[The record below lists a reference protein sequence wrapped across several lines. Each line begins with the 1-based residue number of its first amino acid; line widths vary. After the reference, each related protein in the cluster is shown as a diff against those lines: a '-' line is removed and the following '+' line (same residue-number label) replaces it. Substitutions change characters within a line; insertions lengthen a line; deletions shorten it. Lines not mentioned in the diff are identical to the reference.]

1 MKKLNKS
8 TYKVLIVMG
17 ILGIADTIGL
27 LFYTNINFGI
37 LLPGL
42 IGALFIA
49 YAYLK
54 LKVYRNEHIIKNNV
68 FRNLIKI
75 IIIFAI
81 ISFVIVEA
89 LIIYC
94 SKSDKNKKADYL
106 IILGAGLKG
115 ETVSLT
121 LKGRLDKGIDY
132 LNKYKDAKVVVSG
145 GRGFGEN
152 ITEAEAM
159 KKYLIKNGIDINR
172 IITEDKSSST
182 MENFKYSK
190 NVLYN
195 IKGNKDNKIMII
207 TSDFHMLR
215 SKMLA
220 RRNGFNPYGITC
232 STPISVRLNNYMREY
247 FALIKSY
254 FLDK

>member
-8 TYKVLIVMG
+8 IYKVLIVMG

-42 IGALFIA
+42 IGVLFIA

-54 LKVYRNEHIIKNNV
+54 LKVYRNGNIIKNDV
-68 FRNLIKI
+68 LRNLIKT
-75 IIIFAI
+75 IIIFVI
-81 ISFVIVEA
+81 ISFVIVEM

-94 SKSDKNKKADYL
+94 SKSDENKKADYL

-132 LNKYKDAKVVVSG
+132 LTKYKDARVIVSG

-159 KKYLIKNGIDINR
+159 KIYLIKNGINVNK

-195 IKGNKDNKIMII
+195 LKANKDNKIMII

-215 SKMLA
+215 AKMLA
-220 RRNGFNPYGITC
+220 RRNGFNPYGVTC